1 MAISAGETLSLN
13 NLAGATGDT
22 QNSDVSLGSIKGS
35 PSAGDNISLS
45 SFGIDGVGSLSG
57 FTYAV
62 EDTSETYT
70 LGFTVAGSN
79 FTSKIAS
86 RHQNLTWSVTPAYN
100 SALNTAG
107 YLSIGSNS
115 DYTAVISVGGMNP
128 QGAGSQTS
136 LSGVQSHT
144 LSATFNDGFNDH
156 ADNYNTARTK
166 TVYSVDSYDGNNQ
179 GLCLTIDSPVI
190 LEDGTVVEV
199 GDVDE
204 GDILKGYALNGLSD
218 DEYSEDFFEWETNS
232 LVATLKPV
240 TIVNL
245 TYSFTSKYYSL
256 NDGEITAT
264 AEHPLLVKD
273 NSDDMYRFK
282 EIFRIDVG
290 DKLIKGDGTEVD
302 VTSNQIIAKT
312 SEIVS
317 VDVEEQD
324 TYLVNGY
331 ITHNKGSNTFAG
343 DFTGPGAP
351 TALAY
356 SSPFISW
363 TAPSSVG
370 STGITAYNV
379 QVDNNS
385 DFSSPIIDETE
396 WSDSD
401 IEVDSL
407 LSSGTYHA
415 RVAGIDQ
422 GLTGTYATL
431 EFTVA

>member
-22 QNSDVSLGSIKGS
+22 QNSNVSLGTIKGS

-179 GLCLTIDSPVI
+179 GLWLTIDSPVI

-282 EIFRIDVG
+282 EIFRIQF
-290 DKLIKGDGTEVD
+290 K
-302 VTSNQIIAKT
+302 N
-312 SEIVS
+312 
-317 VDVEEQD
+317 
-324 TYLVNGY
+324 
-331 ITHNKGSNTFAG
+331 
-343 DFTGPGAP
+343 
-351 TALAY
+351 
-356 SSPFISW
+356 
-363 TAPSSVG
+363 
-370 STGITAYNV
+370 
-379 QVDNNS
+379 
-385 DFSSPIIDETE
+385 
-396 WSDSD
+396 
-401 IEVDSL
+401 
-407 LSSGTYHA
+407 
-415 RVAGIDQ
+415 
-422 GLTGTYATL
+422 
-431 EFTVA
+431 